1 MIKFFYPKECV
12 HYFIRQVNVKGGIP
26 VTTRE
31 FSFRQ
36 ELLLEK
42 GAAVIGD
49 CMRYESKMNI
59 KDEKNP
65 VCILHDFVWKAKQNI
80 LASTTSEEL
89 DKIEGKF
96 ILADQ
101 MMKTLEQEQ

>member
-1 MIKFFYPKECV
+1 M
-12 HYFIRQVNVKGGIP
+12 
-26 VTTRE
+26 TTRE

-42 GAAVIGD
+42 GAEVIGD
-49 CMRYESKMNI
+49 YMRYENKMNLN
-59 KDEKNP
+59 DAKNP
-65 VCILHDFVWKAKQNI
+65 ICILHDLVWNAKQDI
-80 LASTTSEEL
+80 LAATTPEEL

-101 MMKTLEQEQ
+101 ILKSVEGKNV

>member
-1 MIKFFYPKECV
+1 
-12 HYFIRQVNVKGGIP
+12 
-26 VTTRE
+26 
-31 FSFRQ
+31 
-36 ELLLEK
+36 
-42 GAAVIGD
+42 
-49 CMRYESKMNI
+49 MNI

>member
-1 MIKFFYPKECV
+1 M
-12 HYFIRQVNVKGGIP
+12 
-26 VTTRE
+26 TTRE
-31 FSFRQ
+31 FSFKQ

-49 CMRYESKMNI
+49 YMRYENKMDLN
-59 KDEKNP
+59 DVKNP
-65 VCILHDFVWKAKQNI
+65 ICILHDFVWNAKQDI
-80 LASTTSEEL
+80 LASTTPEEL

-101 MMKTLEQEQ
+101 MLKALEGKQHV